1 MREFKTKTI
10 MNKVF
15 IMLLFFICL
24 IPYNVFADNM
34 DKKGYYTVY
43 QEGTN
48 RIIFRISWDLNKGDN
63 YLSSDNKYY
72 EITRVDKSAKK
83 AYAKFVKN
91 VTLPEIDERI
101 SQVNFVN
108 IPKVIGIYSTHS
120 DESYI
125 PSDGTSSING
135 HGGIYDVDR
144 ALASS
149 LKKKGIKVLYDRT
162 LHLPHDAYAYS
173 RSRRT
178 ALRLLKN
185 GAGAILDIH
194 RDAAPKEDYIRTIK
208 GKPATGV
215 RLVVG
220 KASTNRSAN
229 EQLAYKMKAIADKM
243 SPGLVKDVFFGS
255 GDYNQ
260 GLTPHSILLEF
271 GTDTHT
277 KERAIKSADMYADI
291 IATAFFGDAYK
302 KPTGVGNITRTT
314 PSERRAT
321 GSGILMAFVI
331 AAVAVVGF
339 ALISMGYGKELSS
352 KLSKFVKEEFSNYIG
367 KTRKGNNK
375 DKR

>member
-1 MREFKTKTI
+1 MRTLRKKRV
-10 MNKVF
+10 MNRAF
-15 IMLLFFICL
+15 IVLLLFILL
-24 IPYNVFADNM
+24 IPYKVFADNM
-34 DKKGYYTVY
+34 EGEGYYTVY

-48 RIIFRISWDLNKGDN
+48 KVIFRISWDLKKGDD

-72 EITRVDKSAKK
+72 EITRVDSNSKK

-91 VTLPEIDERI
+91 VTLPPIDEKI
-101 SQVNFVN
+101 SQVNAAN
-108 IPKVIGIYSTHS
+108 IPKVVGIYSTHS

-125 PSDGTSSING
+125 PSDGTASIDG
-135 HGGIYDVDR
+135 RGGIYDVDA
-144 ALASS
+144 ALAAS
-149 LKKKGIKVLYDRT
+149 LRKKGIKVLYDKT

-178 ALRLLKN
+178 ALRLLKE

-208 GKPATGV
+208 GTPATGV

-229 EQLAYKMKAIADKM
+229 EQLAYKMKAIADKI
-243 SPGLVKDVFFGS
+243 SPGLVKDIYFGS

-260 GLTPHSILLEF
+260 GLTPRSILLEF

-291 IATAFFGDAYK
+291 ITKAFFGDAYK
-302 KPTGVGNITRTT
+302 KPAVIGNVTRNT
-314 PSERRAT
+314 PSERRAS
-321 GSGILMAFVI
+321 GSGILTALIVAVI
-331 AAVAVVGF
+331 AVVGF
-339 ALISMGYGKELSS
+339 VLISMGYGKELSS
-352 KLSKFVKEEFSNYIG
+352 KLSKFTKEEFSNYIG
-367 KTRKGNNK
+367 KIRKK
-375 DKR
+375 DKDKG